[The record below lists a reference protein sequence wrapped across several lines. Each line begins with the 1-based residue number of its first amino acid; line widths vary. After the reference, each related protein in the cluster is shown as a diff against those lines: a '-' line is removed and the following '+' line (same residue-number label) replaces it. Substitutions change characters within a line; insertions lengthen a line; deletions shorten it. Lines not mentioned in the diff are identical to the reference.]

1 MRTTLDIDDDVLAI
15 ANQLAVAHDT
25 TCGKVI
31 SVLARQALS
40 KPVVVADLPV
50 RIGFHVLPRR
60 GGIITTES
68 IEELLEPQFCPET
81 GLWNV

>member
-15 ANQLAVAHDT
+15 AKHLSAAHNT

-31 SVLARQALS
+31 SAFARQVLS
-40 KPVVVADLPV
+40 KPVVVADFPV
-50 RIGFHVLPRR
+50 RNGFHVLPRR
-60 GGIITTES
+60 GGIVTTES
-68 IEELLEPQFCPET
+68 IEKLLEPQFCLET

>member
-1 MRTTLDIDDDVLAI
+1 MRTEIDIDDDVLAI

-31 SVLARQALS
+31 SALARQVLP
-40 KPVVVADLPV
+40 KPFVVADLPV
-50 RIGFHVLPRR
+50 RNGFRQLPRAGR
-60 GGIITTES
+60 VITVEF
-68 IEELLEPQFCPET
+68 IEELLEPEFCVET